1 MTPIESLK
9 LIMAQLRNP
18 ETGCPWDREQTFA
31 SVAPYTIE
39 EAYEVADAITR
50 QDLSALKEEL
60 GDLLLQVVFHSRIA
74 EESGAFTFDDVAA
87 TVAQKMITRHPHVFG
102 DDAPRDQER
111 HSARWED
118 QKAQERLQK
127 AQARGEASSLLDDVP
142 LALPALMRAEKLS
155 KRVARVGFEW
165 DTVEAVLEKLQEELD
180 ELAEA
185 RADENPEGVAEEI
198 GDLLYT
204 VSNLARKL
212 QVDPE
217 VALRQTNAKFERR
230 FRFIEQ
236 ALQQQDRTPH
246 EATLEEMEQLWQQAK
261 QQERS
266 S

>member
-9 LIMAQLRNP
+9 LIMAQLRDP
-18 ETGCPWDREQTFA
+18 QTGCPWDREQTFA

-39 EAYEVADAITR
+39 EAYEVADAVTR

-60 GDLLLQVVFHSRIA
+60 GDLLLQVVFHSQMA
-74 EESGAFTFDDVAA
+74 EESGAFTFDEVAEA
-87 TVAQKMITRHPHVFG
+87 VSQKMVARHPHVFG
-102 DDAPRDQER
+102 EDAPRDQER
-111 HSARWED
+111 HSTRWED
-118 QKAQERLQK
+118 QKAQERLKK
-127 AQARGEASSLLDDVP
+127 AQERGEAPSLLDDVA

-165 DTVEAVLEKLQEELD
+165 ETVEAVLEKLQEEVD
-180 ELAEA
+180 ELAAA
-185 RADENPEGVAEEI
+185 RAEGDQAGIEEEV

-212 QVDPE
+212 KVDPE

-236 ALQQQDRTPH
+236 ALRQQERSPED
-246 EATLEEMEQLWQQAK
+246 ASLEEMEQLWEQAK